1 MSALKESLFR
11 NLFTYLLFIIVI
23 LVAFIPIIWIGITS
37 IKRTIDVFVYPPV
50 VIPINPAFDNYIKIF
65 KLADIRKTFTNS
77 IIVSLT
83 TTASVILLSSLAAYS
98 FSRFAFRG
106 KGVIMMILLGTQMIP
121 PVTNIIPLYITMLQL
136 HLLDSITALFLVYS
150 ALNIPFSVW
159 IIKSYFDSIPKT
171 LDEAAMIDGASR
183 IYIIYRIIFPLSL
196 PGIAAASLFVFIQC
210 WNEFYIALVLTLTLK
225 SRTLPLGLFAFQASY
240 DIQWN
245 LLCAASVVAMLPII
259 ILFIILQESF
269 VSGLTKGAFKG

>member
-1 MSALKESLFR
+1 MLVSKGSLPRSLF
-11 NLFTYLLFIIVI
+11 NYFIFLIVI
-23 LVAFIPIIWIGITS
+23 LVTFIPILWIGITS

-50 VIPINPAFDNYIKIF
+50 IIPENPAFDNYVKIF
-65 KLADIRKTFTNS
+65 KLAEMRKTFLNS
-77 IIVSLT
+77 IIVALT
-83 TTASVILLSSLAAYS
+83 TTSSVILLSSLAAYS
-98 FSRFAFRG
+98 FSRFAFKG
-106 KGVIMMILLGTQMIP
+106 KGIIMMILLGTQMIP
-121 PVTNIIPLYITMLQL
+121 AVTNIIPLYITMLRL

-159 IIKSYFDSIPKT
+159 IIKSYFDSIPT
-171 LDEAAMIDGASR
+171 SLDEAAMIDGANR
-183 IYIIYRIIFPLSL
+183 IYVIFRIIFPLSL

-210 WNEFYIALVLTLTLK
+210 WNEFYLALVLTSTLK
-225 SRTLPLGLFAFQASY
+225 SRTIPLGLFTFQASY

-259 ILFIILQESF
+259 ILFVILQENF